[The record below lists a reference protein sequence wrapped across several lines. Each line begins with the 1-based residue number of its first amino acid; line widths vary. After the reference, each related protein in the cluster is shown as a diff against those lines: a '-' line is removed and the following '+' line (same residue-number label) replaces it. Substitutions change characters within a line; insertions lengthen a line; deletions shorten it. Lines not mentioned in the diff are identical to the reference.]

1 MIKINIG
8 LSNTNFENRINTY
21 GVLKMLKTEIIFELI
36 DTHDTLIQSQKDN
49 LLITENDVNA

>member
-1 MIKINIG
+1 MININTG

-36 DTHDTLIQSQKDN
+36 DTRDTLIQSQKDN